1 MGQQLLL
8 KRSKPQEEGARTTN
22 MLGLKYWVQFFPDQ
36 RHSVTEDGPVEGHQD
51 DYRVGK
57 LGKVERI
64 GVQPR
69 EEKD

>member
-1 MGQQLLL
+1 
-8 KRSKPQEEGARTTN
+8 

>member
-1 MGQQLLL
+1 
-8 KRSKPQEEGARTTN
+8 

-36 RHSVTEDGPVEGHQD
+36 KRHCVTEDGPAEGHQD